1 MISEIAIAVTY
12 IVSPLYSNLPR
23 RRVDDF
29 AFELNNLLKL
39 KITPFW
45 FPHQPFRGI
54 HQRCFRVNGPYADPI
69 LYLAASKSGINQEEL
84 FNFLPKDELKIWI
97 DPGEVTYQVG
107 DQTSDIKCLF
117 RYNSAIPDQSFPSTA
132 VGQTVTTQHQSHF
145 YLPKS
150 LVPSF
155 TVSQFAKTKF
165 GSTKLKPNSALFI
178 EPVRP
183 NTLKLSPAAAQPDAI
198 AGNNSNSNSLT
209 YTPDSCL
216 SGLLSPSCHQQV
228 VGSPE
233 PTALNIPCYLPW
245 NVDPHTNG
253 VYSNLLTIN
262 IPHYSSANG
271 RESSGA
277 GSLNSE
283 LNSPV
288 HGY

>member
-1 MISEIAIAVTY
+1 MISEIAFAVTY

-29 AFELNNLLKL
+29 AIELNNLLKL
-39 KITPFW
+39 KIAPFW
-45 FPHQPFRGI
+45 YPNQPFRGI
-54 HQRCFRVNGPYADPI
+54 HQRCFRVNGPYADAI

-84 FNFLPKDELKIWI
+84 FNCLPKDELKIWI
-97 DPGEVTYQVG
+97 DPGEVTYQIG
-107 DQTSDIKCLF
+107 DQSSEIKCLF
-117 RYNSAIPDQSFPSTA
+117 RYNTPIHEQVVPQPT
-132 VGQTVTTQHQSHF
+132 VGSVPQNQSHNF
-145 YLPKS
+145 CLPKN

-155 TVSQFAKTKF
+155 TVSSFAKTKF
-165 GSTKLKPNSALFI
+165 GSTKLKPNSALYI

-183 NTLKLSPAAAQPDAI
+183 NSLKLSPSTIADAS
-198 AGNNSNSNSLT
+198 GNSLT
-209 YTPDSCL
+209 YTPDSCH
-216 SGLLSPSCHQQV
+216 SGVLSPNCHQSLL
-228 VGSPE
+228 GSPE
-233 PTALNIPCYLPW
+233 STTLNIPCYLPW
-245 NVDPHTNG
+245 NVDPTNT

-262 IPHYSSANG
+262 IPHYTTGNG

>member
-1 MISEIAIAVTY
+1 MISEIAVAVTY

-29 AFELNNLLKL
+29 AIELNSLLKL
-39 KITPFW
+39 KIAPFW
-45 FPHQPFRGI
+45 FPNQPFRGI
-54 HQRCFRVNGPYADPI
+54 HQRCFRVNGTYADPI
-69 LYLAASKSGINQEEL
+69 LYIAASKSGINQEEL

-107 DQTSDIKCLF
+107 DQNSEIKCLF
-117 RYNSAIPDQSFPSTA
+117 RCNPVVNEHNFQSSIYNETNNQSN
-132 VGQTVTTQHQSHF
+132 F

-155 TVSQFAKTKF
+155 TVSSFAKTKF
-165 GSTKLKPNSALFI
+165 GSTKLKPNSSVFA

-183 NTLKLSPAAAQPDAI
+183 NSLKLSTTIQDSP
-198 AGNNSNSNSLT
+198 NNSLVF
-209 YTPDSCL
+209 TPDSCN
-216 SGLLSPSCHQQV
+216 SGVLSPNCQNVLS
-228 VGSPE
+228 SPE
-233 PTALNIPCYLPW
+233 STTLNIPCYLPW
-245 NVDPHTNG
+245 NVDPNN
-253 VYSNLLTIN
+253 NLLTIN
-262 IPHYSSANG
+262 IPHYSTTNG

-283 LNSPV
+283 LSSPV